1 MVCSTVLFLFIFVG
15 AVLGAPPATG
25 VLFNIKDF
33 QGNVFDLAFTSSADL
48 APVQTLNVKP
58 GVSAQA
64 WTLSSVGTLFT
75 IANPFVGT
83 FLSFTMAKNGL
94 NPTCA
99 QICGYTG
106 VATAWNISANAV
118 GLGYNIIEPT
128 SKLAVT
134 SWPASNSTIIGHT
147 TPLTLQPLDPNERQQ
162 VFSFPQFPE

>member
-1 MVCSTVLFLFIFVG
+1 MVCSTVLFLLIFVG

-118 GLGYNIIEPT
+118 GLGYKFVAASGIRF
-128 SKLAVT
+128 LALTHHRADVQIGRDELACEQFNYHRAYDT
-134 SWPASNSTIIGHT
+134 CWFSPAS
-147 TPLTLQPLDPNERQQ
+147 
-162 VFSFPQFPE
+162 